1 MKNLKKFMVVTL
13 GMACL
18 LPTASQVVSADTIDF
33 NLHVTREEVS
43 VSTRRAEKTDWEP
56 AVANI
61 MSGLGGG
68 KKVRIRAWTAAENE
82 PATELKVAVANGRH
96 TLHYLSGY
104 GTAGRYYYLNAS
116 KYGWFDS
123 VIKGKFEP

>member
-1 MKNLKKFMVVTL
+1 MVVTL

-18 LPTASQVVSADTIDF
+18 LPTAGQVASADTIDF

-43 VSTRRAEKTDWEP
+43 VSMRKAEKTDWEP

-68 KKVRIRAWTAAENE
+68 KKVRIRAWTAAENG
-82 PATELKVAVANGRH
+82 PATEQKVAVANGRH

-116 KYGWFDS
+116 KYGWLDS

>member
-1 MKNLKKFMVVTL
+1 MKTLKKFMVVTL

-18 LPTASQVVSADTIDF
+18 LPTASQVVSADIIDF
-33 NLHVTREEVS
+33 NLHVTREEYS
-43 VSTRRAEKTDWEP
+43 VSSGQVKKSDSEP

-68 KKVRIRAWTAAENE
+68 KKVRIRAWTVAENE
-82 PATELKVAVANGRH
+82 PATELKVAVANGKH
-96 TLHYLSGY
+96 TLHYNDGY

-116 KYGWFDS
+116 KYGWLDS

>member
-1 MKNLKKFMVVTL
+1 MKNLKKFMVLTL

-18 LPTASQVVSADTIDF
+18 FPTVSQVVSADTIHF
-33 NLHVTREEVS
+33 NLHVTREDHS
-43 VSTRRAEKTDWEP
+43 VSTRKAEKTDWEP

-61 MSGLGGG
+61 LSGLGGG

-96 TLHYLSGY
+96 TLHYNQGY
-104 GTAGRYYYLNAS
+104 GTVGRYYYLNAS
-116 KYGWFDS
+116 KYGWLDS
-123 VIKGKFEP
+123 IIKGKFAP

>member
-43 VSTRRAEKTDWEP
+43 VSTRKAEKTDWEP

-104 GTAGRYYYLNAS
+104 GTVGRSYYLNAS
-116 KYGWFDS
+116 KYGWLDS
-123 VIKGKFEP
+123 VIKGKFAP